1 MKTERSTRAAVA
13 VVGVLSG
20 ALLVLFAPIHAVQ
33 DEDPESIEVLRA
45 QRIELVDE
53 RGQIRA
59 QLQVE
64 PDGEAILRIRDPEGN
79 IRIKLGAS
87 QSGSGLV
94 LLNDRTEPGVQVVAG
109 ADRAT
114 ITLEERGKGER
125 VIAP

>member
-1 MKTERSTRAAVA
+1 
-13 VVGVLSG
+13 
-20 ALLVLFAPIHAVQ
+20 VLFAPIHAVQ

>member
-1 MKTERSTRAAVA
+1 MALLL
-13 VVGVLSG
+13 VGVLSG
-20 ALLVLFAPIHAVQ
+20 ALLLRFAPILGVQ
-33 DEDPESIEVLRA
+33 DEKTPEPIEVLRA

-79 IRIKLGAS
+79 IRVKLSAS

-94 LLNDRTEPGVQVVAG
+94 LLNDRTEPGVQMLAG
-109 ADRAT
+109 AGGAT
-114 ITLEERGKGER
+114 IRLAERGKGER

>member
-1 MKTERSTRAAVA
+1 MKTERSKRAAVA